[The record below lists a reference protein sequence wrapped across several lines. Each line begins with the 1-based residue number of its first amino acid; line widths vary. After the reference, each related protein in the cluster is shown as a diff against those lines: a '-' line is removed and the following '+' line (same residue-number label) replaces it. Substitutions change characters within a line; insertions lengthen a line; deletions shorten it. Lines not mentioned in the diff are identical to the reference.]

1 MTTHTPG
8 PWEPHRGVIGG
19 GNSLRVCKP
28 DATKSRGC
36 FSVAEAETIG
46 IPRRQA
52 EANARLIAA
61 APDLLAA
68 CKSALFW
75 GGKPQGSTGSQG
87 LPVETLQELES
98 AIGKAEKEDA

>member
-8 PWEPHRGVIGG
+8 PWEPHGGVIGG
-19 GNSLRVCKP
+19 RNSLLVCKP

-36 FSVAEAETIG
+36 RSVAEAETIG
-46 IPRRQA
+46 IPRLQA

-68 CKSALFW
+68 SKALLSCRW
-75 GGKPQGSTGSQG
+75 M
-87 LPVETLQELES
+87 VETVS
-98 AIGKAEKEDA
+98 AEVDALREAVAKAEKGDA